1 MSSTQS
7 FQLADVHINA
17 NKGAKSALLTCK
29 TGPVTFVAS
38 QACESPFGATNFD
51 RDVTAV
57 RQNLELQMTKE
68 LEAYFTKF
76 DAWAV
81 EYLSANSERL
91 FKKQLTLAQIKEQ
104 YHGPVKPSEK
114 YDPLLRTKINL
125 SRDRAVRIWDPY
137 GHVVPCPESLKGAK
151 LVPKLHISH
160 LWIMGSSCGFTV
172 NLTDMRLEEVPILE
186 CPFGVCESV

>member
-1 MSSTQS
+1 MSTQS
-7 FQLADVHINA
+7 YTLNDVTISA
-17 NKGAKSALLTCK
+17 SKGAKTAVLMCQAGKVEFLATK
-29 TGPVTFVAS
+29 
-38 QACESPFGATNFD
+38 ACEAPFGANTFD

-57 RQNLELQMTKE
+57 RQNIELQMTKE

-81 EYLSANSERL
+81 EYLAANSERI

-104 YHGPVKPSEK
+104 YHSPVKPSEK
-114 YDPLLRTKINL
+114 YDPLLRTKVNL
-125 SRDRAVRIWDPY
+125 SGDRAVRIWDPY

-151 LVPKLHISH
+151 LVPKLHVSH

-172 NLTDMRLEEVPILE
+172 NLTDMRLEEVPIVE

>member
-1 MSSTQS
+1 MSTQS
-7 FQLADVHINA
+7 YTLNDVTISA
-17 NKGAKSALLTCK
+17 SKGAKTAVLMCQAGKVEFLATK
-29 TGPVTFVAS
+29 
-38 QACESPFGATNFD
+38 ACEAPFGANTFD
-51 RDVTAV
+51 RDATAV

-104 YHGPVKPSEK
+104 YHSPAKPSEK

-125 SRDRAVRIWDPY
+125 SGDRAVRIWDTC

-172 NLTDMRLEEVPILE
+172 NLTDMRLEEVPIVE
-186 CPFGVCESV
+186 CPFGVCESA